1 MSRRKA
7 EAEETTADVIRRLRK
22 KGQALGLIDGKKK
35 DTSRFRNKGSAANF
49 NGPISRKLNKQLS
62 DSAFLEYQHSLTFGR
77 S

>member
-1 MSRRKA
+1 MSQRKA
-7 EAEETTADVIRRLRK
+7 EAEETTADIIKRLRA

-35 DTSRFRNKGSAANF
+35 DTSRFRTKGKNRF

>member
-1 MSRRKA
+1 MPRRKQA
-7 EAEETTADVIRRLRK
+7 EPEESTADVIKRLRA

-35 DTSRFRNKGSAANF
+35 DTSRFRTKGKNHF

-62 DSAFLEYQHSLTFGR
+62 DSAYLEYQHSLTFGR